1 MKDMKYFAPQGVD
14 EALDCLAEYGEKA
27 TVLAGGTDVVPKVNY
42 YELLPD
48 VILYVGGIGT
58 DYIKEGDGQLVIG
71 AGATWSSLITNP
83 LVEARAGILAEAAAK
98 GGCVATRNAG
108 TIGGNIVNASP
119 AADLSVALLALD
131 AGVIVRSSKAER
143 TVALKDFFTGPGATV
158 LDADELV
165 IEVHVP
171 FAKGNAVFLKLG
183 RRKAMTLSVVNTAV
197 RISSEGGTC
206 EEARIAVGSMG
217 PTPIRCMEAEK
228 VLTWKRI
235 DLGLIEKCAET
246 AITETSP
253 IDDKR
258 ASAWY
263 RKKAGRNLIRRA
275 IVQAAGIAG

>member
-1 MKDMKYFAPQGVD
+1 MKEMKYVAPRGVD
-14 EALDCLAEYGEKA
+14 EALDYLAEYGEKA

-48 VILYVGGIGT
+48 VIVYVGGIGT
-58 DYIKEGDGQLVIG
+58 DYITEGDGQLVIG
-71 AGATWSSLITNP
+71 AGATWSSLMRDP
-83 LVEARAGILAEAAAK
+83 LVKARARVLAEAASQ

-131 AGVIVRSSKAER
+131 AGVIVRNSKAER

-158 LDADELV
+158 LQPDELV
-165 IEVHVP
+165 IEVRVP
-171 FAKGNAVFLKLG
+171 FVKGNAVFLKLG

-197 RISSEGGTC
+197 RIYSEGGTC
-206 EEARIAVGSMG
+206 EEARIAVGAMG
-217 PTPIRCMEAEK
+217 PRPIRCAEAEK
-228 VLTWKRI
+228 VIVGQAI
-235 DLGLIEKCAET
+235 DLGLIDKCADT

-253 IDDKR
+253 IDDQR

-275 IVQAAGIAG
+275 LVQAAGIAG